1 VLNKGIQERNEE
13 IQAQSEELIQS
24 NRTIHELNEHLE
36 KMVEDKT
43 LNLKKTNEEL
53 IRSNN
58 NLQQFSY
65 VISHNLRGPIARLLG
80 LTSILKTLP
89 PGEEQTKFLELTHQS
104 STDLD
109 TIVYDLSK
117 IINLKGGMNSREPV
131 DLQAEFEI
139 AMQQNAIPE
148 NYRNCVQG
156 NFTEIPQVHS
166 VKAFIQSI
174 FYNLLSNAYKYRSP
188 ERALS
193 ISVNARKLNDT
204 VEITV
209 SDNGLGIDLTKHRD
223 SVFKLFKRFHLNAD
237 GRGLGLYL
245 VKEQVEALGGT
256 IDIQSQPDVGTT
268 FIIRHPV

>member
-1 VLNKGIQERNEE
+1 
-13 IQAQSEELIQS
+13 
-24 NRTIHELNEHLE
+24 
-36 KMVEDKT
+36 
-43 LNLKKTNEEL
+43 
-53 IRSNN
+53 
-58 NLQQFSY
+58 
-65 VISHNLRGPIARLLG
+65 
-80 LTSILKTLP
+80 
-89 PGEEQTKFLELTHQS
+89 
-104 STDLD
+104 
-109 TIVYDLSK
+109 
-117 IINLKGGMNSREPV
+117 
-131 DLQAEFEI
+131 
-139 AMQQNAIPE
+139 
-148 NYRNCVQG
+148 
-156 NFTEIPQVHS
+156 VHS